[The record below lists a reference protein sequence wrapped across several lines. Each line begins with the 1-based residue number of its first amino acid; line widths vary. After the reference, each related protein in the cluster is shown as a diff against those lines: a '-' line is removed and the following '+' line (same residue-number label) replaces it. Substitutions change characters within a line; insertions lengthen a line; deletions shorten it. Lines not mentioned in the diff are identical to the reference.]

1 MPSQDLTKA
10 FDPNK
15 ADVCTV
21 VSILPVGIDESK
33 PGLLPTQYIIPAVKN
48 PMEDVE
54 VLHVF
59 RARFPVYLDE
69 NRPALIVPAPSDTVA
84 DSFCRDYK
92 VAMAEY
98 EPNVAEPGLFW
109 ARGMIKEKDVKITLA
124 VELDDA
130 RRMQLEWF
138 KRLVST
144 ADDDWGKYH
153 VRRMISTIQRIAAST
168 LKLEK
173 EWNQEREIE
182 RNLAMKPCKFC
193 HADLH
198 PEAIIC
204 QYCRGILDMTRYELE
219 YRSADAKGLAK

>member
-1 MPSQDLTKA
+1 MPTQDLAKA

-48 PMEDVE
+48 CMEDFE
-54 VLHVF
+54 ILHVF

-92 VAMAEY
+92 VSMAEY
-98 EPNVAEPGLFW
+98 EPFIAEPGLFW
-109 ARGMIKEKDVKITLA
+109 VRGMVKQADVRVTLKE
-124 VELDDA
+124 ELQAA
-130 RRMQLEWF
+130 RQMQLEWF
-138 KRLVST
+138 KRLVSV
-144 ADDDWGKYH
+144 ADDDWGRYH

-168 LKLEK
+168 LKLDK

-182 RNLAMKPCKFC
+182 KNLALKPCKFC
-193 HADLH
+193 RADLH
-198 PEAIIC
+198 AEAIIC
-204 QYCRGILDMTRYELE
+204 QYCRGILDMTRYEAE
-219 YRSADAKGLAK
+219 YRSADKAVTK